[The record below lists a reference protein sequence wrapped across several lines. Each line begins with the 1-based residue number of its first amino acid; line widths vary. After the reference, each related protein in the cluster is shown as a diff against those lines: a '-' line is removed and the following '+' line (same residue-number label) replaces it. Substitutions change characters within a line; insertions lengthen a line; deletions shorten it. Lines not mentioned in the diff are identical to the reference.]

1 MLCAFDHTSAPSEA
15 LSTWLSF
22 TQIGT
27 WNSTKGAMMSRDILS
42 NRITPS
48 SGETVEGKQL
58 AVVVLE
64 VKEKVLVCEIWEK
77 CYVELNGKAV

>member
-1 MLCAFDHTSAPSEA
+1 
-15 LSTWLSF
+15 
-22 TQIGT
+22 
-27 WNSTKGAMMSRDILS
+27 MSGDILS

-64 VKEKVLVCEIWEK
+64 VQGEALVCEIWEK
-77 CYVELNGKAV
+77 CYVELIGKAV